1 MTEEQ
6 TQMVEEN
13 LPLVAHLVGKY
24 FPQGA
29 LGMDYDDLVQEGSI
43 GLMRAVEHYDDT
55 KGYKFASYASRV
67 ILNTVIT
74 RLRRGKMRQE
84 ARWAETSVRL
94 DASGGANADGMTLA
108 EAIPDPS
115 SLNRSTVNYDAIWSI
130 LDNTNP
136 VSRMMWIGHY
146 LEGYPQTELAKR
158 FNLSRQAVS
167 TRLEN
172 VNKRMRVRL
181 KP

>member
-1 MTEEQ
+1 MTDEQ
-6 TQMVEEN
+6 TQMVVEN
-13 LPLVAHLVGKY
+13 LPLVSHLVNLY

-29 LGMDYDDLVQEGSI
+29 LGADYDDLVQEGSI
-43 GLMRAVEHYDDT
+43 GLMRAATTFDET
-55 KGYKFASYASRV
+55 KGFKFASYASRV
-67 ILNTVIT
+67 ILNAIVAH
-74 RLRRGKMRQE
+74 LRRGKIRQE
-84 ARWAETSVRL
+84 ARWSETSVRL
-94 DASGGANADGMTLA
+94 DASLGDTDGMTIA

-130 LDNTNP
+130 LNNTNP

-146 LEGYPQTELAKR
+146 LEGYTQTELAKR
-158 FNLSRQAVS
+158 FNLSRQAVN

-172 VNKRMRVRL
+172 VNKRMRARL

>member
-13 LPLVAHLVGKY
+13 LPLVVHLVGKY

-43 GLMRAVEHYDDT
+43 GLMRAVMTFDET
-55 KGYKFASYASRV
+55 KGFKFASYASRV
-67 ILNTVIT
+67 ILNTVVT
-74 RLRRGKMRQE
+74 HLRCRTVRQE
-84 ARWAETSVRL
+84 AKWSETSARL
-94 DASGGANADGMTLA
+94 DASPVGADGMTLA

-115 SLNRSTVNYDAIWSI
+115 STNRSTVNYDAIWSI

-172 VNKRMRVRL
+172 VNKRLRVRL